1 MFRICIYFLRVRI
14 QRQKGTDTYM
24 DPPPSPGF
32 KVMIFIICSQEI
44 QTLKTIRI
52 QAMDSNTE
60 GFRLEN

>member
-24 DPPPSPGF
+24 DPHPSPGF